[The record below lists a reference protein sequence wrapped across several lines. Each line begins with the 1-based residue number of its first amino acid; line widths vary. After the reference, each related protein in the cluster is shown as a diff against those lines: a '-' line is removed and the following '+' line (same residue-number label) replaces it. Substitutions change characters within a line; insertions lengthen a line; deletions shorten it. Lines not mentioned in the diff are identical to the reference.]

1 MLIWKLQL
9 LIVIHQDLPLFQRIP
24 LSTYKL
30 FFISSTFDEAG
41 LINLGHTLCFRV
53 QSRVPIAISLWE
65 AVYGGIYKI
74 QHCWS

>member
-9 LIVIHQDLPLFQRIP
+9 LIVTQQDLPLFQRIP

-30 FFISSTFDEAG
+30 FFSSSTSDEAG

-53 QSRVPIAISLWE
+53 
-65 AVYGGIYKI
+65 
-74 QHCWS
+74 